1 MATEKQNKRPIP
13 PVDHSGHR
21 KRLKKRAEL
30 EGLEHFEPHN
40 LLELLLF
47 YTIPRAD
54 TNDTGHRLLDEF
66 GSFAGVLDASPQAL
80 MRVHGVGRETALFLS
95 MLPAVFR
102 MYVQSQTNDYRGLK
116 NLDEAVDILFPKF
129 TGVDHELLYML
140 CLDSGNRVKRCVLL
154 AEGNQLKVELDVR
167 RILTEV
173 IISNASS
180 VILAHNH
187 PSGDLK
193 PSVGDH
199 RATKIVAD
207 ALQTI
212 DVPLV
217 EHFVFAQNRFMPLS
231 TDSRFS
237 SSFGTAFRSTYR
249 TDPSADSWVGEIES
263 KKMTYKKQKGK

>member
-116 NLDEAVDILFPKF
+116 NLDEAGISQNR
-129 TGVDHELLYML
+129 GVKAGYARGDGNYYVNSHSDMPS
-140 CLDSGNRVKRCVLL
+140 CL
-154 AEGNQLKVELDVR
+154 VELGFINSEEDNNLFDKNLDAYAQA
-167 RILTEV
+167 I
-173 IISNASS
+173 ADA
-180 VILAHNH
+180 VIL
-187 PSGDLK
+187 SL
-193 PSVGDH
+193 
-199 RATKIVAD
+199 
-207 ALQTI
+207 
-212 DVPLV
+212 
-217 EHFVFAQNRFMPLS
+217 
-231 TDSRFS
+231 
-237 SSFGTAFRSTYR
+237 
-249 TDPSADSWVGEIES
+249 ES
-263 KKMTYKKQKGK
+263 

>member
-1 MATEKQNKRPIP
+1 MATEKQNKKPIP

-129 TGVDHELLYML
+129 TGVDHELLYMFRYAF
-140 CLDSGNRVKRCVLL
+140 GNGFLYHAVYYHQYYDTCDCVWY
-154 AEGNQLKVELDVR
+154 GNLF
-167 RILTEV
+167 
-173 IISNASS
+173 
-180 VILAHNH
+180 
-187 PSGDLK
+187 
-193 PSVGDH
+193 
-199 RATKIVAD
+199 IVMF
-207 ALQTI
+207 L
-212 DVPLV
+212 
-217 EHFVFAQNRFMPLS
+217 F
-231 TDSRFS
+231 
-237 SSFGTAFRSTYR
+237 TY
-249 TDPSADSWVGEIES
+249 EYFCI
-263 KKMTYKKQKGK
+263 M